1 MRLAML
7 VAAAAA
13 VAAAAPLAR
22 ADHEEGHEPLAPAP
36 VDEGVHDHSSHDH
49 GTGVQFEDGSWMVRA
64 AGAHATPFLRE
75 LV

>member
-1 MRLAML
+1 ML

-64 AGAHATPFLRE
+64 GGAHATPFLRDRCG